1 MRPVVLLIA
10 LSMSNT
16 ADANRRQKARLS
28 TAAEASN
35 SATRSGV
42 ADGGTLLD
50 YVARPA
56 AESKPASEEPIA
68 ARITEEEFAPTIAI
82 HGRPDAGFYI
92 DPAATLD
99 VDPLHLSRIDPAD
112 FDIPIVINDD
122 VKRWMSYYNGRG
134 RGYFTKWL
142 ERRGRYETLMTTA
155 LADADLPLDLI
166 YLSMIES
173 GYKTHA
179 YSRAAAAGLWQFIA
193 PTATGWGLRVDWW
206 VDDRRDPEMATL
218 AATRF
223 LGHLYKKYDDWYL
236 AWAAYNGGPG
246 RVDRAIKKY
255 GTRDFW
261 ELVEKGAFP
270 AETDNYV
277 PKLLA
282 AAIVAHYPE
291 RYGFTDI
298 EELPPIAYDTVSV
311 EPSIGIDVLARCAGT
326 TAEVIQELNPNL
338 RRWALPP
345 EPAEQWL
352 RVPKGTSAS
361 FTAALSK
368 VPASERLSFHEHKV
382 AKGESLGMIA
392 ARYGVSVGDIQKVN
406 RIDNPNKITVG
417 MRLVVPGPGG
427 AISPSAMVSVAGGG
441 SKTSR
446 TKQIS
451 HVVRSGE
458 SLSTIAVRYGVK
470 QSDLMRWNG
479 VEHADK
485 IRAGQKLKLF
495 EPASQWKAYTVR
507 SGDTLSSI
515 AARNQCTID
524 ELQSWNNLK
533 GSRIYAGQKL
543 KIRNG

>member
-10 LSMSNT
+10 LSMSTT

-28 TAAEASN
+28 TAAEASS
-35 SATRSGV
+35 SAARSGV

-50 YVARPA
+50 YVASPGA
-56 AESKPASEEPIA
+56 AVETTSEEPVR
-68 ARITEEEFAPTIAI
+68 ARITEEEFVPTISI

-92 DPAATLD
+92 DPVSTLD

-122 VKRWMSYYNGRG
+122 VERWMSYYTGRG

-155 LADADLPLDLI
+155 LADAELPLDLI

-261 ELVEKGAFP
+261 ELVDKGAFP
-270 AETDNYV
+270 A
-277 PKLLA
+277 
-282 AAIVAHYPE
+282 
-291 RYGFTDI
+291 
-298 EELPPIAYDTVSV
+298 
-311 EPSIGIDVLARCAGT
+311 
-326 TAEVIQELNPNL
+326 
-338 RRWALPP
+338 
-345 EPAEQWL
+345 
-352 RVPKGTSAS
+352 
-361 FTAALSK
+361 
-368 VPASERLSFHEHKV
+368 
-382 AKGESLGMIA
+382 
-392 ARYGVSVGDIQKVN
+392 
-406 RIDNPNKITVG
+406 
-417 MRLVVPGPGG
+417 
-427 AISPSAMVSVAGGG
+427 
-441 SKTSR
+441 
-446 TKQIS
+446 
-451 HVVRSGE
+451 
-458 SLSTIAVRYGVK
+458 
-470 QSDLMRWNG
+470 
-479 VEHADK
+479 
-485 IRAGQKLKLF
+485 
-495 EPASQWKAYTVR
+495 
-507 SGDTLSSI
+507 
-515 AARNQCTID
+515 
-524 ELQSWNNLK
+524 
-533 GSRIYAGQKL
+533 
-543 KIRNG
+543 